1 VPGVSGPSQPP
12 QAGGGVG
19 DICRKLWSSL
29 EHADAAPA
37 TAEGT
42 AAIKG
47 PARTWHLGGRGTT
60 TNGGTGSAGRLSL
73 SGSDGWAPQ
82 AREESTVDG

>member
-1 VPGVSGPSQPP
+1 VPGVSGPSQSP

-42 AAIKG
+42 AA
-47 PARTWHLGGRGTT
+47 RTAASPDAGGASGRRRVRG
-60 TNGGTGSAGRLSL
+60 
-73 SGSDGWAPQ
+73 
-82 AREESTVDG
+82 